1 MSTSVIV
8 RDAPASAQEE
18 RSRFRYVNLA
28 PAALTLMGLVVVY
41 ASWRL
46 YQQVFGWRAGLD
58 STTPEFELYW
68 IPLLKLNIA
77 VNLLAWVVA
86 WAWLW
91 RTRDRRL
98 DALQPRDELKRYFY
112 FVAWLLCY
120 GTTFYFAGSFFVEG
134 DAAWHQT
141 VVRDTSF
148 TPSHIVLFY
157 GCIPLF
163 ILFGVGAFLYSM
175 TRLPRYAERISVPL
189 LIAVVGPFLI
199 LPNLGYNEWGHA
211 FWMTEELFSAPL
223 HWGFV
228 VLGWSLLAA
237 GGVLVQLV
245 QYMLDLFRRIAQQQ
259 GVPFDA

>member
-1 MSTSVIV
+1 MSTAVAQGRATPQVTRARAV
-8 RDAPASAQEE
+8 RL
-18 RSRFRYVNLA
+18 VNLK
-28 PAALTLMGLVVVY
+28 PALFTLVALVVVY
-41 ASWRL
+41 GSWRM
-46 YQQVFGWRAGLD
+46 YQQVYAWSAGLD
-58 STTPEFELYW
+58 ATAPEFEQYW
-68 IPLLKLNIA
+68 IPLLKLNLG
-77 VNLLAWVVA
+77 VNLAL
-86 WAWLW
+86 WAATWSWLW
-91 RTRDRRL
+91 WTRDRSL
-98 DALQPRDELKRYFY
+98 TALRPVEELRRCFY
-112 FVAWLLCY
+112 FIGWLLCY

-175 TRLPRYAERISVPL
+175 TRLPRYAEHISIPL
-189 LIAVVGPFLI
+189 LIAVAGPFMI

-211 FWMTEELFSAPL
+211 FWMTEEVFATPL

-228 VLGWSLLAA
+228 VFGWSLLAA

-245 QYMLDLFRRIAQQQ
+245 QYLLDLFRRLAAQR